1 MIFCIPKDTLRLQEI
16 QALPATKSVYYLFPL
31 TNVNLFPSTTKPLQ
45 IFEERYILMVRDSIA
60 QKIPVAIC
68 FVPEGTQEIR
78 PIAGFGFPQIVES
91 RADGTLIVFIVGV
104 GKAFLDLQNLK
115 SVDPFIVAH
124 GKNIDQDVTVDD
136 GFRPH
141 YVKLSHV
148 LIRWIKTHVAD
159 ANQQE
164 IFIRS
169 LIGPQ
174 EVVSAFAAYLVTDYD
189 LQYEL
194 MQLNSLSEQIQF
206 LYRLLESGELTNEP
220 TDK

>member
-1 MIFCIPKDTLRLQEI
+1 MAK
-16 QALPATKSVYYLFPL
+16 
-31 TNVNLFPSTTKPLQ
+31 N
-45 IFEERYILMVRDSIA
+45 
-60 QKIPVAIC
+60 IPVAIC

-78 PIAGFGFPQIVES
+78 PIAGFGFPQIVEV
-91 RADGTLIVFIVGV
+91 RNDGTLIVFIVGA

-115 SVDPFIVAH
+115 SVEPFIVAM
-124 GKNIDQDVTVDD
+124 GKSIDQDVTVDD
-136 GFRPH
+136 TYRPL

-148 LIRWIKTHVAD
+148 LVRWIKTHVAD
-159 ANQQE
+159 SAQQD

-194 MQLNSLSEQIQF
+194 MQLNTLSEQIQF
-206 LYRLLESGELTNEP
+206 LYRLLESGELTN
-220 TDK
+220 K